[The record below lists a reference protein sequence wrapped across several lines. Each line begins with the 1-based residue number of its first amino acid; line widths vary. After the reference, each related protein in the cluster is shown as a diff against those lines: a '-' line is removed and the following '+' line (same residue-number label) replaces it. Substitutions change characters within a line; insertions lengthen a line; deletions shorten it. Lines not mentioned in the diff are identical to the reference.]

1 MFTEAVN
8 LSKELAHQIHSHNTS
23 NDPTIDMAKRQLGLG
38 KKNKTKKQKVDSD
51 APKDA
56 VKGEKDSD
64 DQLLTVE
71 LTNEVNPDDP
81 MSQLLGLWQTWKESE
96 RSNELILNGI
106 INECDRILRNCKE
119 NGGDEDV
126 EIDNKFYSTY
136 SQALSEAAKFKSE
149 EESGEW
155 IANALERIAAGHD
168 KFGKHD
174 VRLLFAK
181 CDILLNKIAVEYI
194 GKMNVD
200 SKKEEFSDLT
210 QLFEDFIHTWN
221 KAIKESEKSESL
233 AIFEEDFVFEIL
245 NTFDDLLDIIDK
257 FGTQMNEVVD
267 SDDDDD
273 DEEDADVSAGDKNP
287 QDALEASDFQISE
300 DHPLYEIQQEDKYNA
315 FWRDNMLKYKELLGD
330 NVDKKLIKSVNE
342 KLGQSF
348 LMEAEEPIAFFSSYQ
363 YDTEEEDDE
372 EEDNADIK
380 EAVEA
385 ARQDGLKLV
394 DLALQHLRQTHD
406 EEDPKSW
413 VNIAEAL
420 ITYGNLLELESEEQE
435 AAYKEA
441 EKLLRRANN
450 ATHGH
455 YEDILH
461 SLVQ

>member
-1 MFTEAVN
+1 
-8 LSKELAHQIHSHNTS
+8 
-23 NDPTIDMAKRQLGLG
+23 
-38 KKNKTKKQKVDSD
+38 
-51 APKDA
+51 
-56 VKGEKDSD
+56 
-64 DQLLTVE
+64 
-71 LTNEVNPDDP
+71 
-81 MSQLLGLWQTWKESE
+81 
-96 RSNELILNGI
+96 
-106 INECDRILRNCKE
+106 
-119 NGGDEDV
+119 
-126 EIDNKFYSTY
+126 
-136 SQALSEAAKFKSE
+136 
-149 EESGEW
+149 
-155 IANALERIAAGHD
+155 
-168 KFGKHD
+168 
-174 VRLLFAK
+174 
-181 CDILLNKIAVEYI
+181 LNKIAVEYI